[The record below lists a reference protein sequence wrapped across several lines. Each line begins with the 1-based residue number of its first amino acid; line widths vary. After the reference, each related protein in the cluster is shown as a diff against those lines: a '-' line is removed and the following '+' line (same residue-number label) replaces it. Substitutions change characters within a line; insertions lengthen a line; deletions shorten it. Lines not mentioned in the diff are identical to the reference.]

1 MSNKAGSCALRGTA
15 ALKKSQMK
23 KLTKTILVASL
34 LLIAFC
40 QLPTAFA
47 QGPGFEGDVE
57 DTPIDGGVTL
67 IAAATIGYGI
77 KKLNEHRKK

>member
-1 MSNKAGSCALRGTA
+1 MATNPRVKR
-15 ALKKSQMK
+15 
-23 KLTKTILVASL
+23 I
-34 LLIAFC
+34 LLIIAFVC
-40 QLPTAFA
+40 FSLCAVFA

-77 KKLNEHRKK
+77 KKLSDSRKQK